1 MRYTITFEKEMNIMP
16 TIRDIIKNIHIAQ
29 GNELELEFSDNINSI
44 DFIKN
49 VTQTA
54 ADIVKNTEIHINCK
68 MLKDIQQVLPLIS
81 SITIRL
87 SDSDD
92 FQKFLEMDNRLNKND
107 IENKKLELQ
116 TKADIQINDCTPMDL
131 PLIWKVT
138 IK

>member
-87 SDSDD
+87 SDSDN

-138 IK
+138 TK